1 MSYRTL
7 SFYLPLSPAVKPPHA
22 NARVYFSMK
31 CGLGS
36 VLVLG
41 CAGEIRHCSQLREL
55 SLEANRLS
63 APVIDLRSLAHLR
76 SLQLFG
82 NPLDFL
88 PELTPCSSL
97 RHLSL
102 ANVSS
107 PCQLFV
113 QNCNCVLAHFAAF
126 YVHAGPNLALML
138 RSFRQQSLF
147 DSHSKL
153 GVV

>member
-1 MSYRTL
+1 MGALRKLHRLIADNNMLTSIPGVASQYVLPYSL
-7 SFYLPLSPAVKPPHA
+7 SFSPPLSPAVKPPHA
-22 NARVYFSMK
+22 NARVPMR

-36 VLVLG
+36 ALVLWY
-41 CAGEIRHCSQLREL
+41 AGEIRHCSQLREL

-102 ANVSS
+102 ANVSR
-107 PCQLFV
+107 PC
-113 QNCNCVLAHFAAF
+113 
-126 YVHAGPNLALML
+126 
-138 RSFRQQSLF
+138 
-147 DSHSKL
+147 
-153 GVV
+153 

>member
-1 MSYRTL
+1 M
-7 SFYLPLSPAVKPPHA
+7 
-22 NARVYFSMK
+22 
-31 CGLGS
+31 
-36 VLVLG
+36 
-41 CAGEIRHCSQLREL
+41 REL

-107 PCQLFV
+107 SCHLLIQICYCVFADCAALQACRPFSHWCSEASDSKVSLGFSLKLDLYDRLSGKAVMWFLAQLW
-113 QNCNCVLAHFAAF
+113 
-126 YVHAGPNLALML
+126 
-138 RSFRQQSLF
+138 S
-147 DSHSKL
+147 
-153 GVV
+153 

>member
-1 MSYRTL
+1 MRSRNCFGCEIWL
-7 SFYLPLSPAVKPPHA
+7 LQIRLPACIHLRAS
-22 NARVYFSMK
+22 
-31 CGLGS
+31 
-36 VLVLG
+36 
-41 CAGEIRHCSQLREL
+41 CAGEIKRCSQLREL

-102 ANVSS
+102 ANVSGFTPVHLLPQS
-107 PCQLFV
+107 KTAKLYV
-113 QNCNCVLAHFAAF
+113 QVFA
-126 YVHAGPNLALML
+126 V
-138 RSFRQQSLF
+138 
-147 DSHSKL
+147 
-153 GVV
+153 

>member
-1 MSYRTL
+1 MWLRFIL
-7 SFYLPLSPAVKPPHA
+7 VHA
-22 NARVYFSMK
+22 F
-31 CGLGS
+31 
-36 VLVLG
+36 
-41 CAGEIRHCSQLREL
+41 AGEIRHCSQLREL

-107 PCQLFV
+107 PCHLPV
-113 QNCNCVLAHFAAF
+113 RPVVSLLVVLPLTRM
-126 YVHAGPNLALML
+126 HALP
-138 RSFRQQSLF
+138 SLV
-147 DSHSKL
+147 L
-153 GVV
+153 

>member
-1 MSYRTL
+1 MLCLLKEMS
-7 SFYLPLSPAVKPPHA
+7 A
-22 NARVYFSMK
+22 NEKHMPKVNHCIRE
-31 CGLGS
+31 GIGGS
-36 VLVLG
+36 CILDMC
-41 CAGEIRHCSQLREL
+41 CAGEIRRCSQLREL

-102 ANVSS
+102 ANV
-107 PCQLFV
+107 
-113 QNCNCVLAHFAAF
+113 
-126 YVHAGPNLALML
+126 
-138 RSFRQQSLF
+138 
-147 DSHSKL
+147 
-153 GVV
+153 